1 MRSLIIGLVVVM
13 AIAACSLVV
22 KATWQP
28 HWQSPLRASLH
39 CQTADALVW
48 SIKNTAPASYG
59 ATQTLF
65 FSSQIEPEHN
75 DRALSISS
83 GGYRLVVSYAEKAEA
98 KASDAKNTL
107 YPLLNS
113 THVLG
118 TWMRDQAKRLVVAS
132 PLGVGIPPPCY
143 CGNNVVCKAD
153 TPRLSMLTLNQGY
166 HPRATS
172 ADMLVHPSP
181 NLGGDAE
188 SIRLAQLAEHSLV
201 GVLAFGPTS
210 MTQYLPMFYVIVALC
225 IFIYAIAIASYISNG
240 PSLLATNGWIA
251 SVFRYRALGLGRPLD
266 PDQAYRAEN
275 PSVRADARVV
285 SKAGSADDE
294 KDRLPVRE
302 DMPPV

>member
-1 MRSLIIGLVVVM
+1 MRSLIIRLVVVVVL
-13 AIAACSLVV
+13 AACAFSVH
-22 KATWQP
+22 ANWQT
-28 HWQSPLRASLH
+28 HWQSPLQASLH

-48 SIKNTAPASYG
+48 SVKNTAPASYG

-65 FSSQIEPEHN
+65 FSRQIEPEHN
-75 DRALSISS
+75 DRALSIPS

-98 KASDAKNTL
+98 RSTDAGNTL

-113 THVLG
+113 THILG
-118 TWMRDQAKRLVVAS
+118 TWMRDQASRLVVAS

-143 CGNNVVCKAD
+143 CGQNVVCKAD
-153 TPRLSMLTLNQGY
+153 TPRLSTLTLNQGY
-166 HPRATS
+166 HPRATK

-181 NLGGDAE
+181 TLLGDAE
-188 SIRLAQLAEHSLV
+188 SVRLAQLAEQAMV
-201 GVLAFGPTS
+201 GVLSFGPTS

-225 IFIYAIAIASYISNG
+225 IFIYIVAIAAYFSNG

-275 PSVRADARVV
+275 PTVRADAQVV
-285 SKAGSADDE
+285 SKAGRADEE
-294 KDRLPVRE
+294 KDRLPVRG
-302 DMPPV
+302 DIPPV